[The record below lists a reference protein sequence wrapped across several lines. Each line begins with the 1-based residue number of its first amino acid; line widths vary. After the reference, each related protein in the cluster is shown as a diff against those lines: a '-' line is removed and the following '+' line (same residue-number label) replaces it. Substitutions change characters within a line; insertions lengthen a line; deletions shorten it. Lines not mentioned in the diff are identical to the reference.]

1 MNGLS
6 ISKRLLIAFSLV
18 VALAGSVWANDKAG
32 ATTHFSGDES
42 QEIRDIVKSYLL
54 AHPEILTES
63 MQVLQDKEQK
73 AEDQRMSDAAK
84 GMKPVG
90 SEDHIR
96 GNADA
101 PIKIV
106 EYSDFE
112 CPFCKSFQ
120 PTLNQVMKDYGKD
133 GKVAWIYRHFPLD
146 QLHSKARKEAQATEC
161 AAELGGN
168 SAFWAY
174 ADRLFEIAPS
184 NNELDLALLPK
195 VAQDVGLD
203 QIKFEACLAGDQN
216 GGKYAAH
223 IEADAKDGAKAGAT
237 GTPYT
242 LILGTKGQVFPI
254 SGGMPYEAVKAMVD
268 AALKAE

>member
-1 MNGLS
+1 MSVLN
-6 ISKRLLIAFSLV
+6 IWKRAVVAFAFV
-18 VALAGSVWANDKAG
+18 VALTVSAWATDKAE
-32 ATTHFSGDES
+32 TTSHFSGDQS
-42 QEIRDIVKSYLL
+42 QEIRDIVKNYLL

-63 MQVLQDKEQK
+63 MQVLQDREQK
-73 AEDQRMSDAAK
+73 AEDKRLSHAAK
-84 GMKPVG
+84 GMKPVNG
-90 SEDHIR
+90 EDHIR
-96 GNADA
+96 GNLDA

-106 EYSDFE
+106 EFSDFE

-146 QLHSKARKEAQATEC
+146 NLHSKARKEAQATEC

-168 SAFWAY
+168 DAFWAY
-174 ADRLFEIAPS
+174 ADKLFEIAPS

-195 VAQDVGLD
+195 VAQEVGLD
-203 QIKFEACLAGDQN
+203 QTKFEACLAGDQN
-216 GGKYAAH
+216 GGKFAAH
-223 IEADAKDGAKAGAT
+223 IEANLKDGMAAGGT

-242 LILGTKGQVFPI
+242 LIVGSKGQIFPI
-254 SGGMPYEAVKAMVD
+254 SGGMPYEAVKSIID